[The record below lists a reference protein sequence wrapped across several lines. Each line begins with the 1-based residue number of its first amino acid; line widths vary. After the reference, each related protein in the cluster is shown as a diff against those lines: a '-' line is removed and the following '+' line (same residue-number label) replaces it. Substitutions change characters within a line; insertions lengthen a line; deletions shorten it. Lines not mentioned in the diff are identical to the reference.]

1 MAYRT
6 ILSAAL
12 IAACAAPA
20 FAAPAEIGYPRHAL
34 GYAALMKRDFIT
46 AERQLR
52 APADVAADDPAR
64 LINLG
69 TVLIHTGRQAEGTDL
84 LERARKSEDVELV
97 LGNGRTMWS
106 RDVARRALATVTA
119 TYAAR

>member
-1 MAYRT
+1 MVIRSLFCA
-6 ILSAAL
+6 IM
-12 IAACAAPA
+12 IAACAVPA
-20 FAAPAEIGYPRHAL
+20 AAAPAEIDYPRHSL
-34 GYAALMKRDFIT
+34 GYAAMMARDYVT

-52 APADVAADDPAR
+52 ASNEVAADDPAR

-69 TVLIHTGRQAEGTDL
+69 QVLIQTGRQAEGTAL
-84 LERARKSEDVELV
+84 LDQARKVEDVELV

-119 TYAAR
+119 TYAGR

>member
-1 MAYRT
+1 MAVCT
-6 ILSAAL
+6 KLSVVL
-12 IAACAAPA
+12 IAACATPA

-34 GYAALMKRDFIT
+34 GYAALIDRDFTT

-52 APADVAADDPAR
+52 ASNEVPADDPAR

-69 TVLIHTGRQAEGTDL
+69 TILIHTGRQAEGADL
-84 LERARKSEDVELV
+84 LERARKSEDIELV

-119 TYAAR
+119 SYAGR